1 MPLVSI
7 IVLSVCA
14 GIAVIAGIFILLF
27 KLMHKLLSSQK
38 DASSDEDARLL
49 QDLNTKLNRLE
60 HRIESLETIVT
71 SAERNP
77 RS

>member
-1 MPLVSI
+1 MPLLSM
-7 IVLSVCA
+7 IVLIVCA
-14 GIAVIAGIFILLF
+14 ALAFIVCIFVLLF

-38 DASSDEDARLL
+38 EASSGEEARLL
-49 QDLNTKLNRLE
+49 QELNTKLNRLE